1 MSAPT
6 ATRPLPAPDTT
17 SRRAPGWPEFV
28 LAPVGLIAMDVVIG
42 LGLHVAGWGE
52 NVLVV
57 LLATVLGTF
66 GLVGLLLAL
75 RVRSWAPLRLGVPAV
90 RWVVAGAAAGVG
102 LRLLCI
108 PIGLAWQALTGD
120 TGNPQ
125 QFLVDAVTA
134 GGWSLAIMLLLAG
147 LAVPLAEEMLY
158 RGVVYSSL
166 RRYGPVVAALGSS
179 VVFGLLHLSP
189 VVIIVAFLLGLVNA
203 VLVER
208 TGSLWP
214 AVASH
219 VVFNT
224 SALVL
229 AATLF

>member
-6 ATRPLPAPDTT
+6 RTRPLPAPETT
-17 SRRAPGWPEFV
+17 TRRAPGWLEFV
-28 LAPVGLIAMDVVIG
+28 LAPVGLIAFDAVLAFG
-42 LGLHVAGWGE
+42 LYAAGWGGDI
-52 NVLVV
+52 LVGLLGTV
-57 LLATVLGTF
+57 LATF
-66 GLVGLLLAL
+66 ALVGLLLAL
-75 RVRSWAPLRLGVPAV
+75 RVRSWAPLRLRLPAV
-90 RWVVAGAAAGVG
+90 RWIVAGVAAGLG
-102 LRLLCI
+102 LRLVCI

-125 QFLVDAVTA
+125 HYLVDAVTA
-134 GGWSLAIMLLLAG
+134 GGWSLAVMLLLGG
-147 LAVPLAEEMLY
+147 LAVPLAEELLY
-158 RGVVYSSL
+158 RGVVFSSL

-179 VVFGLLHLSP
+179 AVFGLLHMTP
-189 VVIIVAFLLGLVNA
+189 IVIVIAFLLGLVNA

-219 VVFNT
+219 VVFNM

-229 AATLF
+229 AVTLF

>member
-6 ATRPLPAPDTT
+6 ATRPLPAPDSTF
-17 SRRAPGWPEFV
+17 RRTPGWLEFV

-42 LGLHVAGWGE
+42 LGLHAAGWGE

-66 GLVGLLLAL
+66 GLVGLLLGL
-75 RVRSWAPLRLGVPAV
+75 RVRSWAPLRLRVPRV
-90 RWVVAGAAAGVG
+90 RWVVAGVAAGVG

-108 PIGLAWQALTGD
+108 PIGYAWQALTGD

-125 QFLVDAVTA
+125 QFLVDTVTA
-134 GGWSLAIMLLLAG
+134 GGWSLAVMLLLAG

-158 RGVVYSSL
+158 RGVVFSSL

-219 VVFNT
+219 VVFNV